1 MTEKELM
8 SLPVGT
14 WVMVDLGG
22 PLVVAQRIGV
32 PVRKDALGYL
42 ILTDGAADDPGG
54 ILIRDPRM
62 ASLPTR
68 ELIDRWKE
76 GREGPINQRILEQL
90 EAQLAEAQPRERERE
105 GR

>member
-14 WVMVDLGG
+14 WVMVGLGG

-32 PVRKDALGYL
+32 PVRKETFGGPNVHYMLQ
-42 ILTDGAADDPGG
+42 DGDPDDPGG
-54 ILIRDPRM
+54 MAIRDPRM

-68 ELIDRWKE
+68 ELIDRWWI
-76 GREGPINQRILEQL
+76 GREGPINIAIRKQL
-90 EAQLAEAQPRERERE
+90 EAQLGKQGGKE
-105 GR
+105 

>member
-1 MTEKELM
+1 
-8 SLPVGT
+8 
-14 WVMVDLGG
+14 MVDLGG

-42 ILTDGAADDPGG
+42 VLTDGAADDPGG

-68 ELIDRWKE
+68 ELIGRWKK
-76 GREGPINQRILEQL
+76 GREGPINEAILNQL
-90 EAQLAEAQPRERERE
+90 EAQLGKRGGKE
-105 GR
+105 

>member
-1 MTEKELM
+1 MTEEGLL

-42 ILTDGAADDPGG
+42 ILADGAADDPGG

-62 ASLPTR
+62 VSLPTMG
-68 ELIDRWKE
+68 LIDRWRE
-76 GREGPINQRILEQL
+76 GREGPSDERILRQL
-90 EAQLAEAQPRERERE
+90 EAQLAERN
-105 GR
+105 GRQGGKE

>member
-14 WVMVDLGG
+14 WVMADLGG
-22 PLVVAQRIGV
+22 PLIVAQRIGV

-42 ILTDGAADDPGG
+42 ILTDGDPDDPGG
-54 ILIRDPRM
+54 ILIKDPRM

-68 ELIDRWKE
+68 ELIDRWRK
-76 GREGPINQRILEQL
+76 GREGPINEAILNQL
-90 EAQLAEAQPRERERE
+90 ERQLGKQGGKE
-105 GR
+105 

>member
-32 PVRKDALGYL
+32 PVRKDAAGYL

-68 ELIDRWKE
+68 ELIGRWKE
-76 GREGPINQRILEQL
+76 GREGPINEAILNQL
-90 EAQLAEAQPRERERE
+90 EAQLGKQGGKE
-105 GR
+105 

>member
-76 GREGPINQRILEQL
+76 GREGPINEAILNQL
-90 EAQLAEAQPRERERE
+90 EAQLGKQGGKE
-105 GR
+105 

>member
-1 MTEKELM
+1 MTEKKLM

-42 ILTDGAADDPGG
+42 VLTDGAADDPGG

-68 ELIDRWKE
+68 ELIGRWKE
-76 GREGPINQRILEQL
+76 GREGPINEAIRKQL
-90 EAQLAEAQPRERERE
+90 EAQLAEAQSRERERE

>member
-1 MTEKELM
+1 MTEKELL

-14 WVMVDLGG
+14 WVMADLGG

-42 ILTDGAADDPGG
+42 ILADGAADDPGG
-54 ILIRDPRM
+54 MAIRDPRM

-68 ELIDRWKE
+68 ELIDRWRE
-76 GREGPINQRILEQL
+76 GREGPSDERILRQL
-90 EAQLAEAQPRERERE
+90 EAQLAERN
-105 GR
+105 GRQGGKE